1 MIIAD
6 NIITISVLGR
16 KILSTSF
23 RNINIKLFHIC
34 YGRCYGQHMRPGLQI
49 KFDDYV
55 HHNCMIEI
63 DRAMENNLEWKSNFK
78 TKNGTYHSTAIK
90 IDKDKFI
97 ELAEALNIKDNL
109 LAVVVNNFLGQLD
122 VVQKPLVGMMEGHPL
137 FSGKALLGNGQIIMS
152 IDPIGLLGISQKLKE
167 NIDVA

>member
-1 MIIAD
+1 MLLLDGETKQTYLYFFIFAIVVSLYSSFFIYIRGHKSKRSKAEMIIAD

-90 IDKDKFI
+90 IDKEKFS
-97 ELAEALNIKDNL
+97 ELAEALNLKDNL
-109 LAVVVNNFLGQLD
+109 GVLQ
-122 VVQKPLVGMMEGHPL
+122 
-137 FSGKALLGNGQIIMS
+137 
-152 IDPIGLLGISQKLKE
+152 
-167 NIDVA
+167 